1 MKNKISDLENK
12 SQHKGN
18 SKTPYSIGP
27 KCHNDQS
34 KSIMF
39 VSKWLWT
46 KNNYDSF
53 RKNDETIFYWQLRFC
68 SGHKKLK
75 IISYNEFHTFFE
87 LEINKNKQEM
97 YPLDM
102 DAHPCPSSPKT
113 IFYNQ
118 HKIYFCPNPQMQFH
132 MLTSIQL
139 FIVWL

>member
-1 MKNKISDLENK
+1 MTRVNPLCLCQNGCEQKTIMILLEKMMK
-12 SQHKGN
+12 
-18 SKTPYSIGP
+18 P
-27 KCHNDQS
+27 
-34 KSIMF
+34 F
-39 VSKWLWT
+39 
-46 KNNYDSF
+46 
-53 RKNDETIFYWQLRFC
+53 FYWQLRFC

-87 LEINKNKQEM
+87 LEINKNKHEM